1 MRIQRL
7 RLALQQPLSFSARSQ
22 FPAGS
27 GPHASWAGAN
37 PWIPR
42 WLKQGDQGGW
52 KDLRIWGLETYV
64 LRIKQLPWI
73 DVGGIHREE
82 AFYPLVKH
90 GWLENP
96 QFTLMMFPI
105 QTIWNVSVYKYLWVI
120 SQPAMFGFRRAR
132 RVY

>member
-1 MRIQRL
+1 V
-7 RLALQQPLSFSARSQ
+7 AEAR
-22 FPAGS
+22 GS
-27 GPHASWAGAN
+27 RRMERSEN
-37 PWIPR
+37 
-42 WLKQGDQGGW
+42 L
-52 KDLRIWGLETYV
+52 GLETYV